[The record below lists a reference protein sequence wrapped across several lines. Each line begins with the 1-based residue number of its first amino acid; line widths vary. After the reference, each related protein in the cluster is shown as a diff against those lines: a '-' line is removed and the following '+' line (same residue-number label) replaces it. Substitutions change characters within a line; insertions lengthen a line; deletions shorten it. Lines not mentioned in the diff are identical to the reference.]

1 MKLKAI
7 ASVAC
12 AFAVTGALS
21 LSGASLAGASTH
33 HADKGGGSLTF
44 KHGHPT
50 LKGVTI
56 AVINAAGSAHIGDTN
71 VHDWVKFMSSWG
83 ANIAQTNASHNAGE
97 LAVEGGKATV
107 SVGPLPTELD
117 AGLTTFGPNQV
128 HLTDYLYGKK
138 TVKGLKGLKGKTL
151 AFCCTASPDGIML
164 HAIFKKA
171 HLNRSTVHL
180 LSTGAST
187 ASMDALIAGKVTAAF
202 FAAATLPATAVGKF
216 KKLTDATALLP
227 EYADSF
233 MSSTSSWLKTHQKE
247 AVAIDLAWLASAKL
261 FNTNESAWVKNA
273 QTYTSTADPVTAY
286 KSAWKALK
294 TLNGWPV
301 AEDAYSTQIVNFN
314 YNASNQ
320 LGTITGLGK
329 RPRSQEVT
337 QKAWKEAW
345 KLWKKHGKRL

>member
-7 ASVAC
+7 AYAAC
-12 AFAVTGALS
+12 ALALTGTLS
-21 LSGASLAGASTH
+21 FSGATLAGASSH
-33 HADKGGGSLTF
+33 GSRVGSSLKF
-44 KHGHPT
+44 KHGKPT
-50 LKGVTI
+50 LKGVSI

-71 VHDWVKFMSSWG
+71 VHDWVKIMASWG
-83 ANIAQTNASHNAGE
+83 ANISQTNASHNAGE

-117 AGLTTFGPNQV
+117 AGLMTFGPNQV
-128 HLTDYLYGKK
+128 HLTDYLFGKK
-138 TVKGLKGLKGKTL
+138 TIKSLKGLKGKTL
-151 AFCCTASPDGIML
+151 AYCCTASPDGIML
-164 HAIFKKA
+164 HAILKKA
-171 HLNRSTVHL
+171 NLNRSTINL

-187 ASMDALIAGKVTAAF
+187 ASMEALIAGKVTAAF
-202 FAAATLPATAVGKF
+202 FAAATLPATATGKF
-216 KKLTDATALLP
+216 RKLTDATALLP

-233 MSSTSSWLKTHQKE
+233 MSSTPSWLKTHQKE
-247 AVAIDLAWLASAKL
+247 AIAIDLAWLASAKL
-261 FNTNESAWVKNA
+261 FNTDESQWVKNA

-286 KSAWKALK
+286 KSAYKELK

-301 AEDAYSTQIVNFN
+301 AESAYSTPIVNFN

-337 QKAWKEAW
+337 QKAWKAAW
-345 KLWKKHGKRL
+345 TLWKKYGKKL

>member
-7 ASVAC
+7 ATVAC

-21 LSGASLAGASTH
+21 LSGVALAGASPSH
-33 HADKGGGSLTF
+33 GVKKGATLKF
-44 KHGHPT
+44 KHGKPT

-56 AVINAAGSAHIGDTN
+56 KVINAAGSAHIGDTN
-71 VHDWVKFMSSWG
+71 VHDWVKIMASWG
-83 ANIAQTNASHNAGE
+83 ATITQTNASHNAGE

-128 HLTDYLYGKK
+128 HLTDYLYGKT
-138 TVKGLKGLKGKTL
+138 TVKGLKDLKGKTV

-164 HAIFKKA
+164 HAILKKTG
-171 HLNRSTVHL
+171 LNRSTLHL

-187 ASMDALIAGKVTAAF
+187 ASMSALIEGKVTAAF
-202 FAAATLPATAVGKF
+202 FAAATLPPTAVGKF
-216 KKLTDATALLP
+216 RKLTDATALLP

-233 MSSTSSWLKTHQKE
+233 MSARGSWLKTHQKD
-247 AVAIDLAWLASAKL
+247 AVAIDLAWLASAKI
-261 FNTNESAWVKNA
+261 FNTNENAWVKDA

-286 KSAWKALK
+286 KSAWKALR

-301 AEDAYSTQIVNFN
+301 AESAYSSQIVNFN
-314 YNASNQ
+314 YNAANQ
-320 LGTITGLGK
+320 LGTITGLGT

-345 KLWKKHGKRL
+345 KLWKKYGKKL

>member
-7 ASVAC
+7 AAVGC
-12 AFAVTGALS
+12 AFAIAGALS
-21 LSGASLAGASTH
+21 LSGATLAGASPDHPAKAGAT
-33 HADKGGGSLTF
+33 LTF
-44 KHGHPT
+44 KHGKPT

-71 VHDWVKFMSSWG
+71 VHDWVKIMASWG
-83 ANIAQTNASHNAGE
+83 ANISQTNASHNAGE

-117 AGLTTFGPNQV
+117 AGLMVFGPNQI

-138 TVKGLKGLKGKTL
+138 TIKGLKGLKGKTI
-151 AFCCTASPDGIML
+151 AYCCTASPDGIML
-164 HAIFKKA
+164 HAILKKA
-171 HLNRSTVHL
+171 HLQRSTLHL

-216 KKLTDATALLP
+216 KKITDATELVP

-233 MSSTSSWLKTHQKE
+233 MAARPSWLKTHQKE
-247 AVAIDLAWLASAKL
+247 AVAIDLAWLASAKI
-261 FNTNESAWVKNA
+261 FNTNEKQWVKNA
-273 QTYTSTADPVTAY
+273 ETYTSTADPPSAY
-286 KSAWKALK
+286 ESAWKALK
-294 TLNGWPV
+294 TLNGWP
-301 AEDAYSTQIVNFN
+301 DSKNAYSASIVNFN
-314 YNASNQ
+314 YKVANQ

-337 QKAWKEAW
+337 QKAWNEAW
-345 KLWKKHGKRL
+345 KLWKKHGKKL

>member
-1 MKLKAI
+1 MKLKAF
-7 ASVAC
+7 ATVVC
-12 AFAVTGALS
+12 AFAVTLALS
-21 LSGASLAGASTH
+21 LSGLAVAGASPSH
-33 HADKGGGSLTF
+33 EGKKGSALTF
-44 KHGHPT
+44 KHGKPT

-71 VHDWVKFMSSWG
+71 VHDWIKIMASWG
-83 ANIAQTNASHNAGE
+83 ANISQTNASHNAGE

-117 AGLTTFGPNQV
+117 AGLTVFGPNQV
-128 HLTDYLYGKK
+128 HLTDYLYAKK
-138 TVKGLKGLKGKTL
+138 SVKGLKGLKGKTI

-164 HAIFKKA
+164 HAVLKKA
-171 HLNRSTVHL
+171 HLNRSTVHM

-187 ASMDALIAGKVTAAF
+187 ASMNALIAGKVTAAF

-216 KKLTDATALLP
+216 KKLTDATEILP

-233 MSSTSSWLKTHQKE
+233 MSARSSWLKSHQKE
-247 AVAIDLAWLASAKL
+247 AVAIDLAWLAAAKL
-261 FNTNESAWVKNA
+261 FNTNENAWVKNA

-301 AEDAYSTQIVNFN
+301 SKNAYSASIANFN
-314 YNASNQ
+314 YNAANQ

-337 QKAWKEAW
+337 QKAWNEAW
-345 KLWKKHGKRL
+345 KLWKKHGKKL

>member
-21 LSGASLAGASTH
+21 LSGATLAGASAD
-33 HADKGGGSLTF
+33 HASKGGAGLGF
-44 KHGHPT
+44 KHGKPT
-50 LKGVTI
+50 LKGITI

-71 VHDWVKFMSSWG
+71 VHDWVKIMASWG
-83 ANIAQTNASHNAGE
+83 ANISQTNASHNAGE

-117 AGLTTFGPNQV
+117 AGLTVFGPNQV

-138 TVKGLKGLKGKTL
+138 TVKGLKGLKGKTV

-164 HAIFKKA
+164 HAILKKTG
-171 HLNRSTVHL
+171 LNRSTLHL

-187 ASMDALIAGKVTAAF
+187 SSMDALIAGKVTAAF
-202 FAAATLPATAVGKF
+202 FAAATLPSTAVGKF
-216 KKLTDATALLP
+216 KKLTDATALVP

-233 MSSTSSWLKTHQKE
+233 MSARGSWLKTHQKE
-247 AVAIDLAWLASAKL
+247 AVAIDLAWLAAAKI
-261 FNTNESAWVKNA
+261 FNTNENQWVKNA

-286 KSAWKALK
+286 KSAWKELK

-301 AEDAYSTQIVNFN
+301 AKSAYSASIVNFN
-314 YNASNQ
+314 YNAANQ

-337 QKAWKEAW
+337 QKAWNQAW
-345 KLWKKHGKRL
+345 TLWKKHGKKL